1 MSAEGVQADP
11 ASVSLELATAADQA
25 LLANLLELY
34 VHDLS
39 AAFPN
44 VELGADGR
52 FGYPALPLYFSEPE
66 RRFAFLI
73 RQGERVA
80 GFVLVTRGSP
90 ALADPDV
97 LDVAEFFVLRRYRR
111 AQIGRRAALLLWSRL
126 PGTWVVRVSERNPSA
141 LEFWGRVIA
150 EYAPHTRIEWQHPGR
165 SGAWQVFCFETRG
178 VQAARSSLDPRMPG
192 G

>member
-1 MSAEGVQADP
+1 MSAEGVPGDP
-11 ASVSLELATAADQA
+11 ASVSLEPATAADQG

-52 FGYPALPLYFSEPE
+52 FGYPALPLYWSEPA

-73 RQGERVA
+73 RKGERVA
-80 GFVLVTRGSP
+80 GFVLATRGSP

-97 LDVAEFFVLRRYRR
+97 LDVAEFFVLRRYRHS
-111 AQIGRRAALLLWSRL
+111 QVGRRAALLLWSRL
-126 PGTWVVRVSERNPSA
+126 PGKWVVRVSERNPSA
-141 LEFWGRVIA
+141 LEFWSRVIA
-150 EYAPHTRIEWQHPGR
+150 ECVPGIRSEQYPAR

-178 VQAARSSLDPRMPG
+178 VQAGGSSLDPRA
-192 G
+192 

>member
-1 MSAEGVQADP
+1 MTDDP
-11 ASVSLELATAADQA
+11 PIISLQVATAADQP

-52 FGYPALPLYFSEPE
+52 FGYPALPLYWSESE

-111 AQIGRRAALLLWSRL
+111 CSVGRRAALLLWGRL
-126 PGTWVVRVSERNPSA
+126 PGKWVVRVAERYPAA
-141 LEFWGRVIA
+141 LEFWSRLIA
-150 EYAPHTRIEWQHPGR
+150 ELASDTATEWQQPGPT
-165 SGAWQVFCFETRG
+165 GAWRVFCFETR
-178 VQAARSSLDPRMPG
+178 
-192 G
+192 